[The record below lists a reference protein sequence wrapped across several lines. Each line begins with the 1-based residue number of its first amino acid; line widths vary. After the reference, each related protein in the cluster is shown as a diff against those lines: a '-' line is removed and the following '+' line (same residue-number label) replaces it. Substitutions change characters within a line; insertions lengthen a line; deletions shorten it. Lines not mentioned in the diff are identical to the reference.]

1 MHQSENVFESDIV
14 GDYMAVSI
22 KDVAKNA
29 GVSVSTVSRALN
41 GYTDVNEKTR
51 KKVQKTVREL
61 VYVPN
66 QSAKN
71 LSSKSKRNMALIIS
85 DLYKNERMDEFTGNI
100 LRGIYEYVNERGTT
114 VATYGISTKM
124 QKEKLLEDMC
134 SEYSLSGVIIMGM
147 KIQDEYLIEAGRLDI
162 PCVAIDTVLQGK
174 NIATVMT
181 NDEAAFEEIIDYV
194 LDQGH
199 REVVLIKGKE
209 DAEVTHKRYR
219 GFKKAIEKHRIDID
233 NIGIFDCYFNEAKAF
248 ENTKAY
254 IEKYQKT
261 RATAF
266 ICMSDLMALGVCR
279 AVSECGYSVPEDF
292 SVTGFDGLYT
302 LDYIKPGITT
312 INQNIREKGYVGI
325 KVLNDMLNGE
335 VVSDRIFVPHKLI
348 VRDSVKRLDI

>member
-61 VYVPN
+61 GYVPN

-162 PCVAIDTVLQGK
+162 PCVAIDTVLP
-174 NIATVMT
+174 
-181 NDEAAFEEIIDYV
+181 NDEAAFEEITDYV

>member
-1 MHQSENVFESDIV
+1 
-14 GDYMAVSI
+14 
-22 KDVAKNA
+22 
-29 GVSVSTVSRALN
+29 
-41 GYTDVNEKTR
+41 
-51 KKVQKTVREL
+51 
-61 VYVPN
+61 
-66 QSAKN
+66 
-71 LSSKSKRNMALIIS
+71 
-85 DLYKNERMDEFTGNI
+85 
-100 LRGIYEYVNERGTT
+100 
-114 VATYGISTKM
+114 
-124 QKEKLLEDMC
+124 
-134 SEYSLSGVIIMGM
+134 MGM

-181 NDEAAFEEIIDYV
+181 NDEAAFEEITDYV

>member
-61 VYVPN
+61 GYVPN

-181 NDEAAFEEIIDYV
+181 NDEAAFEEITDYV

-219 GFKKAIEKHRIDID
+219 GFKKAIEKHRIDIND
-233 NIGIFDCYFNEAKAF
+233 
-248 ENTKAY
+248 
-254 IEKYQKT
+254 IEKHT
-261 RATAF
+261 
-266 ICMSDLMALGVCR
+266 
-279 AVSECGYSVPEDF
+279 
-292 SVTGFDGLYT
+292 
-302 LDYIKPGITT
+302 
-312 INQNIREKGYVGI
+312 
-325 KVLNDMLNGE
+325 
-335 VVSDRIFVPHKLI
+335 
-348 VRDSVKRLDI
+348 